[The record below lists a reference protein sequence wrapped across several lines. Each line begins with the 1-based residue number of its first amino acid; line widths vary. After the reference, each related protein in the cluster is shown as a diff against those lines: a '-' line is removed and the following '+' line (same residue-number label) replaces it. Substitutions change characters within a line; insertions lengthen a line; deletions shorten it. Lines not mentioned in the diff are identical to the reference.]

1 MAYSVAQR
9 VISKK
14 TAFTII
20 VMISAENQSCCITLP
35 SFVSGIFLPDMKEHL
50 TSNEAEVFGEVKLLH
65 ESYPGIHV
73 QK

>member
-35 SFVSGIFLPDMKEHL
+35 SFVSGIFLPDMKR
-50 TSNEAEVFGEVKLLH
+50 TSHFQRSRSIRGSKIVA
-65 ESYPGIHV
+65 
-73 QK
+73 

>member
-1 MAYSVAQR
+1 MAYSVAQH

-35 SFVSGIFLPDMKEHL
+35 SSVSGIFLPDMKKNISL
-50 TSNEAEVFGEVKLLH
+50 PTKPKYSGK
-65 ESYPGIHV
+65 
-73 QK
+73 